1 MEKNIIIIDD
11 EDQNPQKEYI
21 ESKLKREYDIEVHL
35 INTNVDQ
42 TVDKHVDNDDPRE
55 IQQWVQPE
63 IDGCVGDG
71 QTENGEQGLML

>member
-1 MEKNIIIIDD
+1 
-11 EDQNPQKEYI
+11 
-21 ESKLKREYDIEVHL
+21 L

-55 IQQWVQPE
+55 IQQWEEPE

-71 QTENGEQGLML
+71 QTENSEQGLML

>member
-35 INTNVDQ
+35 INTNEDVL
-42 TVDKHVDNDDPRE
+42 
-55 IQQWVQPE
+55 
-63 IDGCVGDG
+63 GDA
-71 QTENGEQGLML
+71 GLSAKRC